1 MLYAVRRQA
10 PAGSGTH
17 WPHACRGLAPP
28 AGRWLED
35 RKGSAAAWRGGPG
48 SGALPNQSKY
58 QLRLFAEL
66 DGNHLAINIYQ
77 RHVNACLQVG
87 QVYAAHVVVGSLEG
101 SGSGVNGH

>member
-1 MLYAVRRQA
+1 MRLGGRPRQTAAPTGRTLAGGWRR
-10 PAGSGTH
+10 P
-17 WPHACRGLAPP
+17 PDDGLKT
-28 AGRWLED
+28 E
-35 RKGSAAAWRGGPG
+35 KGSAAAWRGGPG

-77 RHVNACLQVG
+77 RHVNASLQVG